1 MKLILASGSPRRSE
15 ILKNAGY
22 EFVVKPTSADESL
35 PGGILPE
42 DAVKLLSERKA
53 DAAEIECSDV
63 VLSADTVVALGD
75 RILGKPSDKTEAFS
89 MLRSLSGKTHSV
101 YTGVTIKSAEKKR
114 VFAVKTDVLFYPLT
128 DDEINAY
135 IATGEPFDKAGAY
148 GIQGRAAVFVE
159 KSTVIITAWWACRFQ
174 DAQESCATSALCRA
188 CDFKQTITTAVRKIG
203 NPKRETAV
211 FIAKNSRAMF
221 FHRTGALLLY
231 CFIRRCVI
239 ETAAECCFRL
249 EERKWPSLSRR
260 SILRS

>member
-53 DAAEIECSDV
+53 DAAKIECSDV
-63 VLSADTVVALGD
+63 VLSADTVVALGE
-75 RILGKPSDKTEAFS
+75 RILGKPSDKAEAFV

-114 VFAVKTDVLFYPLT
+114 VVAVKTDVLFYPLT

-159 KSTVIITAWWACRFQ
+159 KIDGDYYSVVGLPLSR
-174 DAQESCATSALCRA
+174 CARVLR
-188 CDFKQTITTAVRKIG
+188 DFGIV
-203 NPKRETAV
+203 
-211 FIAKNSRAMF
+211 
-221 FHRTGALLLY
+221 
-231 CFIRRCVI
+231 
-239 ETAAECCFRL
+239 
-249 EERKWPSLSRR
+249 PSL
-260 SILRS
+260 

>member
-53 DAAEIECSDV
+53 DAAKIECSDV

-75 RILGKPSDKTEAFS
+75 RILGKPSDKAEAFS

-159 KSTVIITAWWACRFQ
+159 KIDGDYYSVVGLPLSRCSRVLRDFGIVPKQKFYTNYNICRSQNRKPEVRDGCFYCKKHTNKKKTPYGSF
-174 DAQESCATSALCRA
+174 AFILFYSALC
-188 CDFKQTITTAVRKIG
+188 D
-203 NPKRETAV
+203 
-211 FIAKNSRAMF
+211 
-221 FHRTGALLLY
+221 
-231 CFIRRCVI
+231 
-239 ETAAECCFRL
+239 
-249 EERKWPSLSRR
+249 
-260 SILRS
+260 

>member
-53 DAAEIECSDV
+53 DAAKIECSDV

-75 RILGKPSDKTEAFS
+75 RILGKPSDKAEAFS

-135 IATGEPFDKAGAY
+135 IATGSRLTRPVHTEYRGAPPSLSK
-148 GIQGRAAVFVE
+148 

-188 CDFKQTITTAVRKIG
+188 CDFKQTTTTAVRKIG
-203 NPKRETAV
+203 NPKCETAV
-211 FIAKNSRAMF
+211 FIAKSSRAMF

-231 CFIRRCVI
+231 CFIRHCVI
-239 ETAAECCFRL
+239 ETAAEYCFRL